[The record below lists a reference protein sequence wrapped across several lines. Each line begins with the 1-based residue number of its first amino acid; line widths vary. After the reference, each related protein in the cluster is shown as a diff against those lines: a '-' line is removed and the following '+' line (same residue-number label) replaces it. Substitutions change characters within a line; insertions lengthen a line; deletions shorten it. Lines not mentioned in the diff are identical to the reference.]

1 MGLLALVKGL
11 GQSTV
16 IFHNHLHATKLIK
29 QNAEWYNSFEEKV
42 TKAIKGLKEN
52 PDAKLM

>member
-1 MGLLALVKGL
+1 MGLLALVNGL